1 MARKKEGNPQG
12 LLYPTAGERNF
23 QLARYLPAEDLKFF
37 IEHYWRVQWD
47 LRGQEPYR
55 SENLPYPSVH
65 LVIEKD
71 KSGIFG
77 VTRGKFTRLLE
88 GRGYAFAIKFR
99 PGGFYPFVNSPVS
112 RFTDRSTDLSE
123 VFGPVGKSLET
134 AILAA
139 ADDER
144 RIELAGAFL
153 RARHPFRDERV
164 EMVNEAI
171 EHIAAQPNMTRV
183 DDLAHQ
189 FNLTKRTLERLFS
202 RYVGISPSW
211 VIRRYR
217 LYEATDRLDKGEIV
231 DWPRLAADLGYFDQ
245 AHFIK
250 DFKKI
255 TGVSPGEYTRL
266 LSPGEKLKVPPGS

>member
-1 MARKKEGNPQG
+1 MARKKAGKPQG
-12 LLYPTAGERNF
+12 LLYPAAGEQNF

-37 IEHYWRVQWD
+37 VEHYWKVQWD

-55 SENLPYPSVH
+55 SENLPYPSLH

-77 VTRGKFTRLLE
+77 VTSGKFTRLLE

-99 PGGFYPFVNSPVS
+99 PGAFYPFVNSPVS
-112 RFTDRSTDLSE
+112 RFTDKSTNLSE
-123 VFGPVGKSLET
+123 VFGVEGKPLEST
-134 AILAA
+134 ILAA

-144 RIELAGAFL
+144 RIELAEAFL
-153 RARHPFRDERV
+153 RARHPIRDENV
-164 EMVNEAI
+164 ELINEII
-171 EHIAAQPNMTRV
+171 EYIAAEREMTRV
-183 DDLAHQ
+183 DDLKNQ
-189 FNLTKRTLERLFS
+189 YNLTKRTLERLFS
-202 RYVGISPSW
+202 RYVGVSPSW

-231 DWPRLAADLGYFDQ
+231 DWPRLAVDLGYFDQ

-255 TGVSPGEYTRL
+255 IGVSPGEYIRL
-266 LSPGEKLKVPPGS
+266 LSSSEKLKAPPGS